1 MEDTTH
7 RCIFVWRLSGQL
19 SEHMKKRQKEK
30 ARVAGDRCYGGCG
43 GEWRLWRGVVVVEG
57 GGGCGGGWWLHGAC
71 GEKW

>member
-43 GEWRLWRGVVVVEG
+43 G
-57 GGGCGGGWWLHGAC
+57 GWWLL
-71 GEKW
+71 